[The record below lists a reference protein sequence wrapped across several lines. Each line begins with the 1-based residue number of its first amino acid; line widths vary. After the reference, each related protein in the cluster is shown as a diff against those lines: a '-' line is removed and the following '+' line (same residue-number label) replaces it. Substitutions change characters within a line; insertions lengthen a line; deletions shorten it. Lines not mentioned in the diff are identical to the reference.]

1 MLHAISLVLVLF
13 GTWLLLSGF
22 FEPLLLGL
30 GIVSCLVVGV
40 IAHRMDMVDHEG
52 HPIHLGWRALTYW
65 IWLAMEI
72 VKANLDVARRIVDP
86 KLPIHPVLIQVKT
99 SQRSELG
106 QVIYA
111 NSITLTP
118 GTVSIRVA
126 ENTILVHAVAEE
138 MAKDL
143 ESGEMDRRVTAM
155 EGASESTDL
164 RGVA

>member
-30 GIVSCLVVGV
+30 GIVSCLVVGF